1 MTGATFTGSVNVS
14 TSAPPSRT
22 AETSSGRVRSSYT
35 LVKTLPLEA
44 TEGCSPSE
52 PRTAPAPRSMTGT
65 ASSAITDRRVGS
77 SSLISSVLS
86 SEPVTRLD
94 EESDIFASASVSLY
108 SSNFERSTLEG
119 GVASTASLKKS
130 RTVPVPRS
138 SEDSRSTGEVSS
150 FSISMSSMASTS
162 LPSWSSKAPAATSS
176 LGYGVD
182 ANRAANVVFCE
193 SESDI
198 RIFVSSA
205 AVKSSAPDSAPM
217 VSAPTTEFID
227 RPVRSKLADDTR
239 TSSLNVISS
248 MPLSGLSAAFS
259 MAGAVLSGTLLRRRI
274 CMPWSANE
282 PDAEYAR
289 APETNVSIPR
299 ESSR

>member
-35 LVKTLPLEA
+35 RVKTLPLEA
-44 TEGCSPSE
+44 SERCSPSE

-65 ASSAITDRRVGS
+65 ASSATTDWRVGS
-77 SSLISSVLS
+77 SSIISSVLS
-86 SEPVTRLD
+86 SEPVTKLD
-94 EESDIFASASVSLY
+94 EESDIFAFASVSLY
-108 SSNFERSTLEG
+108 ISNFARSTRDG

-130 RTVPVPRS
+130 RTRPVPRS
-138 SEDSRSTGEVSS
+138 SDDSRSTGEVSS
-150 FSISMSSMASTS
+150 FSIAMSFMAPTS
-162 LPSWSSKAPAATSS
+162 LPAWSSKAPADTSN
-176 LGYGVD
+176 LGYGACSNSR
-182 ANRAANVVFCE
+182 ANSVFCE
-193 SESDI
+193 SESDM

-205 AVKSSAPDSAPM
+205 AVSSSAPESWPSAL
-217 VSAPTTEFID
+217 APATEFTD
-227 RPVRSKLADDTR
+227 RPARSKLPDDTR

-248 MPLSGLSAAFS
+248 IPLSGLSAAFS
-259 MAGAVLSGTLLRRRI
+259 MAGRTVSGTLLSRRI